1 MFIRRLDAGCGCTY
15 ATMVLSSN
23 YGQLLQQ
30 CRLMRLI
37 DLRPPPE
44 QLDPPLVHQGRRC
57 RSDQESLLALGIE
70 PTTSRFRT
78 YVRNHSAKASPKLF
92 YTANQGA
99 NHPLPHLLSFII
111 ITLHRVSL
119 LGVEFGV
126 RSLESLDHYPRSE
139 VARKKPLDFF

>member
-1 MFIRRLDAGCGCTY
+1 MERRSKERRQSMFIRRLDGAY

-70 PTTSRFRT
+70 PTTSCFQACA
-78 YVRNHSAKASPKLF
+78 RNHSAKASPEVRL
-92 YTANQGA
+92 Q
-99 NHPLPHLLSFII
+99 LLTTIEYVPAFQ
-111 ITLHRVSL
+111 HFVQ
-119 LGVEFGV
+119 
-126 RSLESLDHYPRSE
+126 H
-139 VARKKPLDFF
+139 A